1 VDKTIVE
8 QLAEIKAGLETLTK
22 TEVKAALDKVEE
34 QIKAIETKAD
44 KTEVETLKTQ
54 LAELKTAADKNQKWI
69 DAKVIESKRQKTG
82 GNEEKSFNDYLGET
96 IEKNADTIRNYRRN
110 GGELRFD
117 LMPEAEKVEGKS
129 VEVKTVGNMSLSNNF
144 PGATSVYQ
152 DVRGPII
159 ESPYNRIWV
168 ADLLPQ
174 GTSTGTQVVYPK
186 ETGPA
191 AGSEG
196 GVGVWT
202 DYTTDKPQVDWD
214 FTPQTAS
221 FTWIAGWCVVQRDM
235 LDDIPW
241 MTSYLQSR
249 LLISLKTAETDF
261 VLNGSGA
268 IPGLQDVASVYNGT
282 MTVPVD
288 RIIDAALGQIPD
300 ATSEFYQGDL
310 VIARLRDLIT
320 KIGLNKSGGSE
331 EYDLPSGAVAFN
343 NGKVTIG
350 TLNVVGTTAIP
361 FDTFYALDT
370 RATMFIRRI
379 QPELRMFEDAT
390 LAKKNQVMFRIEERA
405 ALIVFNNA
413 AIVKGVL
420 QTS

>member
-1 VDKTIVE
+1 MENKTIAD
-8 QLAEIKAGLETLTK
+8 QLTELKSSLETLTK
-22 TEVKAALDKVEE
+22 SEIKAAVDSIET

-44 KTEVETLKTQ
+44 KAEFEALQK
-54 LAELKTAADKNQKWI
+54 ELKQVKEDLAKNQEWI
-69 DAKVIESKRQKTG
+69 DARVIADKRGKAGAET
-82 GNEEKSFNDYLGET
+82 KSFNDLLGET
-96 IEKNADTIRNYRRN
+96 LERNADQIRNYRPN

-117 LMPEAEKVEGKS
+117 MLPTEKKSAEN
-129 VEVKTVGNMSLSNNF
+129 EVKTVGDMSISANF
-144 PGATSVYQ
+144 STATTTYQ
-152 DVRGPII
+152 DVRGPLI
-159 ESPYNRIWV
+159 ESPYNRVWV

-186 ETGPA
+186 EVGSP

-196 GVGVWT
+196 GVAAWT
-202 DYTTDKPQVDWD
+202 DYTQNKAQVDWD
-214 FTPQTAS
+214 FITQTNS
-221 FTWIAGWCVVQRDM
+221 FTWLAGWAVVQRDM

-261 VLNGSGA
+261 VLNGAGS
-268 IPGLQDVASVYNGT
+268 IPGLQDVASPYNGD
-282 MTVPVD
+282 MTNPVD
-288 RIIDAALGQIPD
+288 RIVDAVAGQVAD
-300 ATSEFYQGDL
+300 ATSEFYQGNL
-310 VIARLRDLIT
+310 VIARIRDLVT

-331 EYDLPSGAVAFN
+331 EYDLPEGTVAFN
-343 NGKVTIG
+343 NGRVDIG
-350 TLNVVGTTAIP
+350 TIRVVGTTVIP

-390 LAKKNQVMFRIEERA
+390 LAKKNQVLFRIEERA
-405 ALIVFNNA
+405 TLVVFNNA